1 MQIPILDGIY
11 TDNNSDFRTA
21 YPVNLIPVPK
31 GQGISAGYL
40 RPAEGINHFADL
52 PGVDRG
58 GIVWKGEHYRVCGT
72 KFIKISEDGEI
83 TELGDVESGGL
94 CSFDYSFDYLAINA
108 GNALYLYNVEELKQV
123 TDENL
128 GEVHDVIW
136 VDGYFMTSDSDNI
149 VITELNNP
157 FEVNP
162 LKYGSSEV
170 DPDPIVGLLKLRNE
184 VYVLNRNTIEVFDN
198 VGGEFFP
205 FQRID
210 GAQTM
215 KGTLSKRTCCIYMD
229 AIAMLGS
236 GRNEAITVYI
246 SSAGSAQKIAT
257 REVEQIL
264 SNYTESQLTECQLE
278 ARQVDGHSWLYI
290 HLPDQTLVYDAIA
303 SQSTGQPTWF
313 ILNSGNGYTARN
325 MTYAY
330 NKWFVGH
337 TTESKLGVLT
347 DETGEH
353 WGNEIEWQ
361 FGTAIIYNESSGVIF
376 HQLELVGLT
385 GRNSFRKESSI
396 YTQYSTDGM
405 EWSMPKFISVGKQG
419 QRNKRLVWFQQGY
432 MQNWRLQR
440 FKGTSDA
447 RLSIARLEAKIEPLG
462 V

>member
-40 RPAEGINHFADL
+40 RPAEGINHVADL

-58 GIVWKGEHYRVCGT
+58 GIVWRGEHYRVCGT
-72 KFIKISEDGEI
+72 KIVKISASSQVVEI
-83 TELGDVESGGL
+83 GSVQSGGL

-108 GNALYLYNVEELKQV
+108 GNALYLYDGEDLQRV

-128 GEVHDVIW
+128 GAVRDVIW
-136 VDGYFMTSDSDNI
+136 VDGYFMTSDSNNI
-149 VITELNNP
+149 VVTELNNP

-170 DPDPIVGLLKLRNE
+170 DPDPIVGLIKLRNE

-236 GRNEAITVYI
+236 GRNESITVYI

-385 GRNSFRKESSI
+385 GRNSFLKESSI

-440 FKGTSDA
+440 FNGTSDA

>member
-40 RPAEGINHFADL
+40 RPAEGINHVADL

-58 GIVWKGEHYRVCGT
+58 GIVWRGEHYRVCGT
-72 KFIKISEDGEI
+72 KFVKISASGQVI
-83 TELGDVESGGL
+83 ELGDVQSGGP

-108 GNALYLYNVEELKQV
+108 GTSLYLYSGTLKQV
-123 TDENL
+123 TDSNL
-128 GEVHDVIW
+128 GAVHDVIW
-136 VDGYFMTSDSDNI
+136 VDGYFMTSDSNNI
-149 VITELNNP
+149 VVTELNNP

-170 DPDPIVGLLKLRNE
+170 DPDPIVGLIKLRNE

-210 GAQTM
+210 GAQTT
-215 KGTLSKRTCCIYMD
+215 KGTLSKNTACVYMD
-229 AIAMLGS
+229 AIAMLGG

-246 SSAGSAQKIAT
+246 SSAGSSQKIAT
-257 REVEQIL
+257 REVEQII
-264 SNYTESQLTECQLE
+264 SKYTESQLTDCQLE
-278 ARQVDGHSWLYI
+278 SRQVDGHSWLYI
-290 HLPDQTLVYDAIA
+290 HLPDQTLVYDSVA
-303 SQSTGQPTWF
+303 SQTTGQPTWF
-313 ILNSGNGYTARN
+313 VLNSGGGYKARN

-330 NKWFVGH
+330 NKWFVCH
-337 TTESKLGVLT
+337 TLKPKLGVLT
-347 DETGEH
+347 DESGEH
-353 WGNEIEWQ
+353 WGNEVEWQ
-361 FGTAIIYNESSGVIF
+361 FGTAIVYNESSGAIF
-376 HQLELVGLT
+376 HQLELVALT

-396 YTQYSTDGM
+396 YTQYSVDGV
-405 EWSMPKFISVGKQG
+405 EWSMPKFISIGKRG
-419 QRNKRLVWFQQGY
+419 ERTKRLVWFQQGY
-432 MQNWRLQR
+432 MQNWRIQR
-440 FKGTSDA
+440 FTGTSAA

>member
-40 RPAEGINHFADL
+40 RPAEGINHIADL
-52 PGVDRG
+52 TGVDRG
-58 GIVWKGEHYRVCGT
+58 GIVWRGEHYRVCGT
-72 KFIKISEDGEI
+72 KFVKISKTNQVI
-83 TELGDVESGGL
+83 ELGSVQEGGR

-108 GNALYLYNVEELKQV
+108 GSSLYLYKDELKQV
-123 TDENL
+123 TDANL
-128 GEVHDVIW
+128 GNVYDVIW
-136 VDGYFMTSDSDNI
+136 IDGYFMTSDSNNI
-149 VITELNNP
+149 VVTELNNP

-170 DPDPIVGLLKLRNE
+170 DPDPIVGLIKLRNE
-184 VYVLNRNTIEVFDN
+184 VYVLNRHTVEVFDN
-198 VGGEFFP
+198 VGGEYFP

-215 KGTLSKRTCCIYMD
+215 KGTLSKNTSCIFMD

-236 GRNEAITVYI
+236 GRNESI
-246 SSAGSAQKIAT
+246 SIFIASAGTTQKIAT

-264 SNYTESQLTECQLE
+264 SNYTEDQLSGCLLE

-290 HLPDQTLVYDAIA
+290 HLPDQTLVYDALA
-303 SQSTGQPTWF
+303 SQATGQPTWF

-325 MTYAY
+325 MIYAH

-337 TTESKLGVLT
+337 TTQPKLGTLT

-353 WGNEIEWQ
+353 WGELVEWQ
-361 FGTAIIYNESSGVIF
+361 FGTAIVYSESNGAIF
-376 HQLELVGLT
+376 HQLELVALT
-385 GRNSFRKESSI
+385 GRNAFGKESRI
-396 YTQYSTDGM
+396 YTQYSVDGI

-419 QRNKRLVWFQQGY
+419 QRTKRLVWFQQGY
-432 MQNWRLQR
+432 MQNWRIQR
-440 FKGTSDA
+440 FTGTSDS
-447 RLSIARLEAKIEPLG
+447 RISIARLEVKIEPLG
-462 V
+462 A

>member
-58 GIVWKGEHYRVCGT
+58 GIVWRGEHYRVCGT

-83 TELGDVESGGL
+83 TELGDVEAGGL

-303 SQSTGQPTWF
+303 SQSIGQPTWF

-337 TTESKLGVLT
+337 ATESKLGVLT

-440 FKGTSDA
+440 FKGSSDA